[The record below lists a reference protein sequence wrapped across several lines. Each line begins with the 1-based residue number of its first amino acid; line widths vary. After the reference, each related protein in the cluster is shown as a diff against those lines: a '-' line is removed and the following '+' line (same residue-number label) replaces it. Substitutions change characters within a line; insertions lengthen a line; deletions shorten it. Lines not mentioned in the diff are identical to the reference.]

1 MEHRV
6 TLAEVQA
13 VREPPDG
20 DFELP
25 AVDRIVRQGARTK
38 HGSA

>member
-1 MEHRV
+1 VEHRV

-13 VREPPDG
+13 VRKAPDG

-25 AVDRIVRQGARTK
+25 AVDRIVR
-38 HGSA
+38 